1 MLVLLGNLVSVF
13 PQTSVN
19 VSDLRV
25 GFFED
30 AHAIPGVEILSIFH
44 LTQIVIT
51 VGDLFV
57 DIQLC
62 TVIFSSQGVFE
73 AQLPAVECLIVL
85 VQMHSTQ
92 SCELE
97 SLEADNL

>member
-1 MLVLLGNLVSVF
+1 MLSQVLEVLVLVLLGNLVSVF

-30 AHAIPGVEILSIFH
+30 AHAIPGVEILSILH

-51 VGDLFV
+51 VGNLFI
-57 DIQLC
+57 DI
-62 TVIFSSQGVFE
+62 
-73 AQLPAVECLIVL
+73 
-85 VQMHSTQ
+85 
-92 SCELE
+92 
-97 SLEADNL
+97 